1 MLGAVDIDVEI
12 DGARDKAQEDLVHV
26 RRKRNEIKKFT
37 EAGSSM
43 IRSDNAKINDL
54 PFFIVMDMTRSVTH
68 LVHEATASV
77 QPRHAHERD

>member
-43 IRSDNAKINDL
+43 IRSDNAK
-54 PFFIVMDMTRSVTH
+54 
-68 LVHEATASV
+68 
-77 QPRHAHERD
+77 